1 MDLSKFRR
9 VNVIFY
15 FTFKIR
21 VHRAFKKLLDIK
33 MTHEQM

>member
-9 VNVIFY
+9 VNENFD

-21 VHRAFKKLLDIK
+21 AHRAFKKLLDIQ
-33 MTHEQM
+33 MIYEQM